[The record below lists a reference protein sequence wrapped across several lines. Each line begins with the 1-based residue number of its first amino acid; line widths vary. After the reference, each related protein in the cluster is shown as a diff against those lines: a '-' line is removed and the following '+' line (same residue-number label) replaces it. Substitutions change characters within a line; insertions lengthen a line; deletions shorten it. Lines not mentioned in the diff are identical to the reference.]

1 MSETKGA
8 RTYQQ
13 VPRVVD
19 TFRLQKVL
27 LVAAKLKME
36 LNEAFRN
43 KSSLRGVFNGNNISP
58 NFGPNCGENADR
70 HGTLSPT
77 PSGKLNR
84 TG

>member
-13 VPRVVD
+13 APRVVD

-27 LVAAKLKME
+27 LAVAKLKTE
-36 LNEAFRN
+36 LNEALRN

-58 NFGPNCGENADR
+58 NFEPDSGENADG
-70 HGTLSPT
+70 HSTISSTPNDEINGT
-77 PSGKLNR
+77 G
-84 TG
+84 